1 MQNQI
6 KESLSRCSA
15 SNYYE
20 FILNQSETTAEAA
33 YYLLKYRL
41 AQALRII
48 YESHGYGLIEDFN
61 DTIDDFFLYLYDDN
75 PRSDAPPFAMLRSI
89 KNKDAFFAWVLSTYR
104 NFLLNKVKD
113 AERERVNQTVAMII
127 NREEERLITEEQMR
141 QYLVNA
147 IAYADQQ
154 LATMKR
160 FVLYRLLLSFLDHR
174 NAIPQEEM
182 AQALKL
188 NASTYRVYTKRQKDR
203 FLRYISLQEEG
214 GTLDLDVEHIA
225 MSEELLIGFEHL
237 YQALAKYYRLT
248 LEQLPNADE
257 INNLRMRY
265 SHGKDVLM
273 HEQQAAYGNK
283 EFESIKDLYENIK
296 GFLSR

>member
-6 KESLSRCSA
+6 KELLSRYSA
-15 SNYYE
+15 SSYYE
-20 FILNQSETTAEAA
+20 FILNQPETTAEAA
-33 YYLLKYRL
+33 YFLLKHRL
-41 AQALRII
+41 SQALKII
-48 YESHGYGLIEDFN
+48 YESHGYGLIEDYN

-75 PRSDAPPFAMLRSI
+75 PHTDAPPFAMIRTL
-89 KNKDAFFAWVLSTYR
+89 KNKNAFFAWVLSTYR

-113 AERERVNQTVAMII
+113 TERERVGQTIAMVV

-174 NAIPQEEM
+174 NAIPQEDV
-182 AQALKL
+182 ALALKL

-203 FLRYISLQEEG
+203 FLRYINLQEEG
-214 GTLDLDVEHIA
+214 GRLALDEQHTA
-225 MSEELLIGFEHL
+225 MREELLLSFEHL

-265 SHGKDVLM
+265 SQGKDVLM